1 MRLTLILHFEPPF
14 LIPYD
19 YPHYLYSFLLNAI
32 KLADREVASRIHN
45 NKRDIKFVASK
56 FKPVGRTKRVNEGLL
71 VESGTV
77 ELHVASTEKTLLRV
91 LGEGLR
97 YGIGEL
103 HVRGQGLLHYEPKLE
118 KTPEHLSGKRFKTLS
133 PVNVYYNNPPNGLKQ
148 WDLSPVGQPNSPF
161 ENEPEVWKRL
171 VFENLKSK
179 YLMVYGEPYNGDFDI
194 KVLTKKPKS
203 KKFFI
208 KRDEKTGK
216 PIYTRAWEF
225 DFKMWGEEEV
235 LRVAYD
241 LGLGMRN
248 PHGFG
253 MIEMEKGLR

>member
-1 MRLTLILHFEPPF
+1 MRLSITLHFERPF
-14 LIPYD
+14 IIPYN

-32 KLADREVASRIHN
+32 RLSDEDVARRVHN
-45 NKRDIKFVASK
+45 NKRDVKFVASR
-56 FKPVGRTKRVNEGLL
+56 FQPEGRAEKVENGLL
-71 VESGTV
+71 VESGAV
-77 ELHVASTEKTLLRV
+77 KLHVASTETALLRALIDG
-91 LGEGLR
+91 LGRGRER
-97 YGIGEL
+97 L
-103 HVRGQGLLHYEPKLE
+103 HVMGKRLLHCELE
-118 KTPEHLSGKRFKTLS
+118 LDETPEHLSGKRFRTLS
-133 PVNVYYNNPPNGLKQ
+133 PVNVYYNNPPNGFKQ

-161 ENEPEVWKRL
+161 KNEPEIWKRL

-194 KVLTKKPKS
+194 KVLTKNPKS
-203 KKFFI
+203 KRFFI

-216 PIYTRAWEF
+216 PIYTQAWEF
-225 DFKMWGEEEV
+225 DFKMWGEEKL